1 MGFYHDFLLFSA
13 KYGGWAQKPAKID
26 QKNAIFW
33 LSAQEKKKIYNSGRP
48 PALGPRIAQEKK
60 FFSPTQ
66 LYSAGMTTRT
76 APQSPQNINFLPN
89 FLRIGPKN
97 PIPPSFRR

>member
-1 MGFYHDFLLFSA
+1 VGFYHDFLLFSA

-66 LYSAGMTTRT
+66 LYSAGKTVLGRQFRQLFIIFVKKSIFGQKMYH
-76 APQSPQNINFLPN
+76 FLAV
-89 FLRIGPKN
+89 F
-97 PIPPSFRR
+97 S